1 MQYLYH
7 PDAAQTEIALTGESH
22 RYLFKVRRHRAG
34 ESVYLRNLRDERLY
48 SYLIET
54 MDRRNALLRLQ
65 EGRVVEVKAAR
76 SLHLGWCMIDP
87 KNIEKL
93 LPSLNEAG
101 VERITFIY
109 CHRSQK
115 SFKLDFRRL
124 EKILL
129 NSSQQCGR
137 SVMMHLEVMESLA
150 QFKER
155 YPEAVMLHFSPN
167 PLLSSCR
174 ATEVVIGC
182 EGGFSEEEVTL
193 FAPEALRGLQS
204 PLILRS
210 ESAAMAVASKLLL

>member
-7 PDAAQTEIALTGESH
+7 PDAAQPQIVLTGDAH

-34 ESVYLRNLRDERLY
+34 ESVYLRNLQDGILY
-48 SYLIET
+48 RYQIET
-54 MDRRNALLRLQ
+54 MDRRTASLRLQ
-65 EGRVVEVKAAR
+65 ESRSLEVKAAR
-76 SLHLGWCMIDP
+76 ALHLGWCVIDP
-87 KNIEKL
+87 KSIEKI
-93 LPSLNEAG
+93 LPSLNESG

-115 SFKLDFRRL
+115 SFKPDLKRL

-137 SVMMHLEVMESLA
+137 SEMMQLEIIASLE
-150 QFKER
+150 QFLER
-155 YPEAVMLHFSPN
+155 YPEAVMLHFSPR
-167 PLLSSCR
+167 PLLPSCS
-174 ATEVVIGC
+174 AAEIVIGC
-182 EGGFSEEEVTL
+182 EGGFSEEEVAL